1 MVVRFAIA
9 VALVLPVCN
18 ICLQKSMACWCGWQ
32 RKVRLL
38 HYTDLPHL
46 RRANSARKPCQHTHR
61 STPMIDRPG
70 CYRLSRATL
79 LAVVR
84 FCSLLMLAGMVVPD
98 AALAA
103 ESVVE
108 ASPADPAQRPA
119 DPAGAEKARPRGQGG
134 WSAPHA
140 VPPHAVP
147 PWRQHRFA
155 PEAVPGQ
162 GQQPGANPERGAREG
177 RGEHRRPPG
186 WDLKPE
192 ERRKLRQDIYQH
204 GRDVYRERPDA
215 EPRP

>member
-18 ICLQKSMACWCGWQ
+18 IRLQKSMACWYGWQ

-38 HYTDLPHL
+38 HYTDLSHL
-46 RRANSARKPCQHTHR
+46 RRANSARKPRQHTHL
-61 STPMIDRPG
+61 STPMIGRPG

-84 FCSLLMLAGMVVPD
+84 FCPLLMLAGMVVPD

-103 ESVVE
+103 EPAVE

-119 DPAGAEKARPRGQGG
+119 DPAGADKARPRGPGG
-134 WSAPHA
+134 WSA
-140 VPPHAVP
+140 PHAVP

-162 GQQPGANPERGAREG
+162 GQQPGANPERGAREW

-186 WDLKPE
+186 WDLTPE

-204 GRDVYRERPDA
+204 GRDVYRERPDV